1 MLLDGNKPRTGIRK
15 FFETWLSGGE
25 TQRRQGM
32 YFNVFGEKVSKRR
45 YKEMCEAA
53 KNRRELIAAGLTSR
67 RDLFKMGLL
76 TAGGML
82 VAKSGLSARA
92 QTTVTNQPA
101 SSGQNTSPGT
111 NQNCVPGNQTQSP
124 HTRAFISPLPIMPLV
139 RKVSALSPTPT
150 ENPNTGAGEV
160 RAAAFQAP
168 QIDSSRFPVVPGTLY
183 QVNQRQFTTSG
194 MSPDLPAQTLWGF
207 DDGTGTRSPGPTY
220 QAFYGKPQLTRNIN
234 SLPNVNQVNNTG
246 FGMPSVTTHLHNAH
260 NPSESDGNPCDF
272 YPAGHFCDQYYPNV
286 LAGFNSDHAP
296 NGDVNEALSTLWYHD
311 HRVDFTS
318 QNTYKGLF
326 GFYCLFNQFDTGNDD
341 TGFRLPDFPQHDI
354 PLAFTDKV
362 FDPQTGQLVFDLFNL
377 DGILGDKFL
386 VNGVIQPFLNVEPR
400 RYRFRLLDVGPSR
413 FYDFYLTDLN
423 NLNAVN
429 PFWLIATDGN
439 LLPHP
444 VQGSS
449 VRIGPAERVDII
461 IDFRNFAGK
470 TIYLENRLNQLSG
483 QGPVA
488 LDSQLSSELAARL
501 GPSPECGAQTT
512 PGGTGTVPSILP
524 ANFNNGANLLLQ
536 FRVSG
541 TPVNDES
548 VDPATNPTWYQLPS
562 TTPTPR
568 IVRTFKFDR
577 LNGQWSI
584 NGQFMDCG
592 YANGGTG
599 GESTERFRF
608 TVQQNSVE
616 HWLLTNLSGDWTHP
630 IHIHLEEHQIMSR
643 NRQAPAFASDQ
654 GRKDVT
660 KLHPNERVELFFRF
674 RDWLG
679 KYPIHCHNVV
689 HEDHAMMA
697 IWHVQPQGDNI
708 QVP

>member
-1 MLLDGNKPRTGIRK
+1 
-15 FFETWLSGGE
+15 
-25 TQRRQGM
+25 M

-92 QTTVTNQPA
+92 FGQSIQTNNPP
-101 SSGQNTSPGT
+101 SSGSNNSPGT
-111 NQNCVPGNQTQSP
+111 NQNCVPGNQTASP
-124 HTRAFISPLPIMPLV
+124 KTRAFVQALPIMPLA
-139 RKVSALSPTPT
+139 RTVSALTPAPT
-150 ENPNTGAGEV
+150 ESPNTGAGEV
-160 RAAAFQAP
+160 RAAPFQAP
-168 QIDSSRFPVVPGTLY
+168 LIDPTRFPVVPGTLY
-183 QVNQRQFTTSG
+183 QMHQRQFTASQ
-194 MSPDLPAQTLWGF
+194 SPDLPNQTLWGF

-234 SLPNVNQVNNTG
+234 SLPSITEKNNTG
-246 FGMPSVTTHLHNAH
+246 FGMASVSTHLHNAH

-272 YPAGHFCDQYYPNV
+272 YTNGRFCDQYYPNV
-286 LAGFNSDHAP
+286 LAGFNSTNTP
-296 NGDVNEALSTLWYHD
+296 NGDINESLSTLWYHD

-318 QNTYKGLF
+318 QNTYKGLL

-341 TGFRLPDFPQHDI
+341 TGFRLPDFPAHDI
-354 PLAFTDKV
+354 PLAFSDKV
-362 FDPQTGQLVFDLFNL
+362 YDPETGQLVFDLFNL

-400 RYRFRLLDVGPSR
+400 RYRFRLLDTGPSR
-413 FYDFYLTDLN
+413 FYEFFLTDPN
-423 NLNAVN
+423 NLSATNQY
-429 PFWLIATDGN
+429 FLIGTDGN
-439 LLPHP
+439 LLPNP
-444 VQGSS
+444 VQLSS
-449 VRIGPAERVDII
+449 VRIGPAERVDVI
-461 IDFRNFAGK
+461 IDFRKFAGK

-483 QGPVA
+483 QGPAAV
-488 LDSQLSSELAARL
+488 DSQVAAQN
-501 GPSPECGAQTT
+501 SATTECSLVLNSNQPA
-512 PGGTGTVPSILP
+512 ILP
-524 ANFNNGANLLLQ
+524 AGAGSLVLQ

-541 TPVNDES
+541 TAVNDES
-548 VDPATNPTWYQLPS
+548 VDPATNPTFYQLPS
-562 TTPTPR
+562 TNVEPR

-584 NGQFMDCG
+584 NGQFMDC
-592 YANGGTG
+592 NN
-599 GESTERFRF
+599 FRF
-608 TVQQNSVE
+608 AVRQNSSE
-616 HWLLTNLSGDWTHP
+616 QWLLTNLTGDWTHP
-630 IHIHLEEHQIMSR
+630 IHIHLEEHQILTR
-643 NRQAPAFASDQ
+643 NRVAPTVPADK

-660 KLHPNERVELFFRF
+660 QVHPNERVQLFFRF

-697 IWHVQPQGDNI
+697 LWHVVPAGQEDNI
-708 QVP
+708 NVP